1 MSPDPE
7 KDAGTRS
14 TPDSEPRPAPET
26 GPASDPLPPPGES
39 GPASPSP
46 RADAAPANQRT
57 EATANAAP
65 VTQKTGTDTNA
76 APSLYSLAP
85 SHTSSRSSSD
95 YDPLSPLEHA
105 LTPDLRTDAERNG
118 LPLSAIQTRTSV
130 GSAASRPPDYEV
142 VFEPDDPE
150 NPVNW
155 PLWYRAYT
163 IFCVSYSTWVVV
175 LYSTS
180 YTATI
185 PGVME
190 EYDVSSTPVATLGLT
205 TYLLGLAMG
214 SVVVAPLS
222 ELYGRRMVYIV
233 CIIIFTVLIAPCG
246 VATSL
251 AQIIV
256 VRFFGALFGAALV
269 SNSPGTVVDIST
281 EKYLALCMSLWSIAP
296 LNGPVT
302 GPLIGGFVY
311 QYLGWRW
318 ANWIAM
324 ILAAVACV
332 LIISVKETYAP
343 TILKR
348 KAARRRKETDDERWW
363 CRYDE
368 RISTT
373 ALLKINLS
381 RPFVLAATEPILW
394 FFNVWCVLIFPPL
407 VRPANLPGSP
417 SSTPSYTSASSPT
430 PSSSSKPATGPPP

>member
-14 TPDSEPRPAPET
+14 TSDSEPRPPPETAPASDPRPPPGET
-26 GPASDPLPPPGES
+26 GPASPT
-39 GPASPSP
+39 P
-46 RADAAPANQRT
+46 RADAAPANQKT
-57 EATANAAP
+57 GVDANAAP
-65 VTQKTGTDTNA
+65 VTQKTGADTNA
-76 APSLYSLAP
+76 AASLYSLAP

-105 LTPDLRTDAERNG
+105 LTPDLRTDAERTG
-118 LPLSAIQTRTSV
+118 MPLSAIQTRTSV

-332 LIISVKETYAP
+332 LMISVKETYAP

-394 FFNVWCVLIFPPL
+394 FFNVWYDPLPPSRRL
-407 VRPANLPGSP
+407 R
-417 SSTPSYTSASSPT
+417 
-430 PSSSSKPATGPPP
+430 